1 MRSNPLLTS
10 LRAAEAAGYPALLI
24 VSAACL
30 GLVVAPVALLGLT
43 DAGWVLGLALL
54 YLIVAVA
61 VLVGAVGAALS
72 DDGEPDAK
80 APARTAARPAS
91 ERPRASLSF
100 GPRRRASA
108 APAPVAHARA
118 GSAARR
124 AKARERR
131 RRAHRT

>member
-1 MRSNPLLTS
+1 MRSNPLLNS

-91 ERPRASLSF
+91 ERPLASLSF
-100 GPRRRASA
+100 GPRRRAPPHRLQS
-108 APAPVAHARA
+108 HARA

-124 AKARERR
+124 TKARERR